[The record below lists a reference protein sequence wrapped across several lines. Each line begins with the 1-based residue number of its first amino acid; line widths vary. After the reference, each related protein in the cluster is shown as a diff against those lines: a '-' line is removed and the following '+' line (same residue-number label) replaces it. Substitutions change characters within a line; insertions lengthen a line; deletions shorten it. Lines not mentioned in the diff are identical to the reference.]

1 MTERKPV
8 VLFGSGRLARTIH
21 YFLTHDSP
29 YDVVAT
35 TVDEAFM
42 ESDKAFGLP
51 TVPFERVHEDYPPD
65 AFDMFVALGYRQMNH
80 LREER
85 CATAREL
92 GYTLVTHVSPRAST
106 WPDLVIGDNSLVLD
120 QVMIHPYVTVGDDV
134 IVWSGAHIG
143 HNSTVGDHCFIAS
156 RAAVSGNVRIG
167 HHSFLG
173 TNCTVRDGLTV
184 GPESAIGAGVI
195 VTRDTPSG
203 QVIAPPAP
211 RILPGTSDRLPRL

>member
-8 VLFGSGRLARTIH
+8 VLFGSGRFARTIH

-29 YDVVAT
+29 FEVVAT
-35 TVDEAFM
+35 TVDGEFIG
-42 ESDKAFGLP
+42 SDEAFGLP
-51 TVPFERVHEDYPPD
+51 IVPFERIDERYPPD
-65 AFDMFVALGYRQMNH
+65 SFDMFIALGYRQMNH
-80 LREER
+80 LREQR
-85 CATAREL
+85 YATAREL

-106 WPDLVIGDNSLVLD
+106 WPDLVIGDNCLILD
-120 QVMIHPYVTVGDDV
+120 QVMVHPYVSIGSDT
-134 IVWSGAHIG
+134 IIWSGAHIG

-184 GPESAIGAGVI
+184 APENAIGAGV
-195 VTRDTPSG
+195 VLSKDTEPG
-203 QVIAPPAP
+203 QVVAPPVA